1 MPLELSG
8 LFLECRPLAL
18 PSANKGPT
26 AEYALEERVKVNTD
40 CWSMEVLY
48 GTWRATGK
56 MDVHF
61 VLAWAWKKD
70 EAKLEKAKLSNL

>member
-1 MPLELSG
+1 MPSELSG

-26 AEYALEERVKVNTD
+26 AEYALEEKVKVNMD
-40 CWSMEVLY
+40 CWSMEVLD

-56 MDVHF
+56 MDVRL
-61 VLAWAWKKD
+61 VGIWRSSGLGK
-70 EAKLEKAKLSNL
+70 E